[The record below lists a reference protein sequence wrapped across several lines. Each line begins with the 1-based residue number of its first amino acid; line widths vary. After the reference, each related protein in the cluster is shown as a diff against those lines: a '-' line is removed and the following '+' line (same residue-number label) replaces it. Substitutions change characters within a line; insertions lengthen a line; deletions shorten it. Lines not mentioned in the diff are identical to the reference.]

1 MLLKNIIYTLLL
13 FILIFMMV
21 IALYNIVL
29 FVGSDYNIHFLEI
42 DKCIDHGGIWDYHA
56 NECEY

>member
-1 MLLKNIIYTLLL
+1 
-13 FILIFMMV
+13 MMV

-42 DKCIDHGGIWDYHA
+42 DKCLDHGGRWDHHV

>member
-1 MLLKNIIYTLLL
+1 MLIKNIIYTLLL
-13 FILIFMMV
+13 FILIFMIV

-42 DKCIDHGGIWDYHA
+42 DKCADHGGRWDHHA